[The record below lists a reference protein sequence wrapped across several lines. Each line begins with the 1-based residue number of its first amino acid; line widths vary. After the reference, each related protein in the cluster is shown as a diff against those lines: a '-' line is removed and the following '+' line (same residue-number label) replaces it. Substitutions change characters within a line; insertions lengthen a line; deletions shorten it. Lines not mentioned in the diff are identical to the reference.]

1 MSVTIKEVAR
11 ASGVSPATV
20 SFVLNRTPGQ
30 VITPATQER
39 VREAARALGY
49 VPHGVARALR
59 EGTSRVVL
67 LDVGARRG
75 GPILEGFILGMSTE
89 LAAHD
94 HSLLVQHGTHDRAL
108 PSAIAAISPRAV
120 VDISGP
126 FRHVNPEAPEGGW
139 VYGLASHALTQLAHL
154 RDRGHTAVAF
164 GAPVAHPGLPHD
176 RLPHDRLPH
185 LAQAAERLGLA
196 AAGVISAGTDRDS
209 AGTDRDSTGRA
220 VADLLQ
226 QHPEVTAIAA
236 VDDETALA
244 LLSALPRA
252 GLSAPR
258 DLAVIGFGDSEYGAL
273 WTPALTTVH
282 VEAERLGAHAARV
295 AIGLEPLAEPTTGSR
310 VVVRESA

>member
-30 VITPATQER
+30 VIRPETQER

-94 HSLLVQHGTHDRAL
+94 HSLLVQHGTHDHAL
-108 PSAIAAISPRAV
+108 QSAIAAVSPRAV

-126 FRHVNPEAPEGGW
+126 FRHVNPAAPEGGW

-154 RDRGHTAVAF
+154 RDRGHAAVAF
-164 GAPVAHPGLPHD
+164 GAPGPHAD
-176 RLPHDRLPH
+176 IPHDRLPH

-196 AAGVISAGTDRDS
+196 APAVVATGTDRD
-209 AGTDRDSTGRA
+209 ATARA
-220 VADLLQ
+220 IAELRQ
-226 QHPEVTAIAA
+226 RHPEVTAIAA

-244 LLSALPRA
+244 ILSALPRL
-252 GLSAPR
+252 GLSAPG

-273 WTPALTTVH
+273 WAPALTTVH

-295 AIGLEPLAEPTTGSR
+295 AIGLEPVAEPTTGSR

>member
-1 MSVTIKEVAR
+1 MAVTIKDVAR

-20 SFVLNRTPGQ
+20 SFVLNNTRGQ

-39 VREAARALGY
+39 VRDAARKLGY

-67 LDVGARRG
+67 LDVGAQRG

-94 HSLLVQHGTHDRAL
+94 HTLLVQHGTHDRAL
-108 PSAIAAISPRAV
+108 QSAIAAISPRAV

-154 RDRGHTAVAF
+154 RDRGHRVVAF
-164 GAPVAHPGLPHD
+164 GATAPSPRV
-176 RLPHDRLPH
+176 PHDRLPH
-185 LAQAAERLGLA
+185 LAEAAERLGLT
-196 AAGVISAGTDRDS
+196 AAGTVDVTRDRT
-209 AGTDRDSTGRA
+209 ATARA
-220 VADLLQ
+220 VSDLLRAS
-226 QHPEVTAIAA
+226 PAVSAIAA

-244 LLSALPRA
+244 LLSALPEA
-252 GLSAPR
+252 GLSAPT

-273 WTPALTTVH
+273 WSPALTTVH
-282 VEAERLGAHAARV
+282 IEAERLGEHAARV
-295 AIGLEPLAEPTTGSR
+295 AIGLDPLPEPSTGSR
-310 VVVRESA
+310 VVVREST